1 MDGQKLNMAVG
12 LSMVYLDYQIV
23 NEMRKV
29 KKNEVVKQSFRK
41 ELKKKI
47 AFQLTDSL
55 GGLRDILGDTKFNNR
70 VQKASKLLSA
80 GIKNKKAAL
89 LEKDVPNPVPDPKT
103 SVAL

>member
-1 MDGQKLNMAVG
+1 
-12 LSMVYLDYQIV
+12 
-23 NEMRKV
+23 MRKT
-29 KKNEVVKQSFRK
+29 KKNDIVKQSFRK

-55 GGLRDILGDTKFNNR
+55 GELKGILGDAKFNNR

-89 LEKDVPNPVPDPKT
+89 LQKNEVNVVPGREST
-103 SVAL
+103 VAP